1 MFQELYFISTTATNL
16 LLFIEGLILINFVV
30 KKLKIF
36 KNSQIHI
43 VLVLSFLNNRHIVQT
58 YSNILQN
65 FNILQKSS
73 NILQYSQQKKIRKI
87 FIFFKNLGK
96 SEYSL
101 KIFILFKKSYHS
113 LTIVINLQKSSNI
126 LQNFNFLEKYSYSSK
141 TWKIFKFFINF
152 EKFS

>member
-58 YSNILQN
+58 YS
-65 FNILQKSS
+65 NILQKSS